1 MDGFSMYEKLVE
13 LSVQMRPLTLVIG
26 LIDDC
31 EASYL
36 GRKKDSSSLLLVI
49 VKGAIESLIKIWAY

>member
-1 MDGFSMYEKLVE
+1 MYEKLVE

-31 EASYL
+31 EAASYL

-49 VKGAIESLIKIWAY
+49 VKGAIESLIKI